1 MAKEY
6 IELEKQIYPLT
17 IVLDRYTGVYSGGYF
32 TAWNC
37 DFMEVPEEIDS
48 DDVTCYEIWDEIREG
63 RFSRKNAFGK
73 PIKVGVGNTPQEAIE
88 NLRGQIQAAKMEGD
102 GE

>member
-1 MAKEY
+1 MTSN
-6 IELEKQIYPLT
+6 EKRTYEIYPLT
-17 IVLDRYTGVYSGGYF
+17 IVLDRYRGVYSGGYF

-37 DFMEVPEEIDS
+37 DFMEVPEEIDL

-63 RFSRKNAFGK
+63 RFSLKNNFGK

-88 NLRGQIQAAKMEGD
+88 NLRSQIQAAKMEVDGD
-102 GE
+102 V